1 MTSTRTTYS
10 FTINH
15 LPEDVLT
22 FTGEKFHNFVKELLG
37 ESTADLLTIQAIN
50 NVPSFLLSDNIDD
63 VVEFG
68 ADSEEM
74 KALREKVSFAFRD
87 GTYHVK
93 LEEENKKIRN
103 LQKIT
108 KKTNSISSILREEI
122 NPTSQPLATTINSTS
137 PASSTKEINPTSP
150 SLTTE
155 INPVSQQLSTTII
168 PTSPKPLNVIN
179 SRSPPLMTKD
189 DHVEFLLN
197 LMKKW
202 TEYIDYT
209 INITFNNN
217 VVEGVVNCK
226 CGVQIKLRTRNE
238 KKRQYDEQN
247 QLPIDINSND
257 RNKNMNDNRRTASQK
272 PLSEITTNT
281 STSQRHQTDIIVLS
295 TTNSAKRNSS
305 NSRAASSQ
313 QSSAKRHER

>member
-1 MTSTRTTYS
+1 
-10 FTINH
+10 
-15 LPEDVLT
+15 
-22 FTGEKFHNFVKELLG
+22 
-37 ESTADLLTIQAIN
+37 
-50 NVPSFLLSDNIDD
+50 
-63 VVEFG
+63 
-68 ADSEEM
+68 
-74 KALREKVSFAFRD
+74 
-87 GTYHVK
+87 
-93 LEEENKKIRN
+93 
-103 LQKIT
+103 
-108 KKTNSISSILREEI
+108 
-122 NPTSQPLATTINSTS
+122 PTSQPLATTINSTS

-155 INPVSQQLSTTII
+155 INPVSQQLLTTII

-202 TEYIDYT
+202 TECNKENLHFDQIELIPDIDYT

-226 CGVQIKLRTRNE
+226 CGVQIKLRTRNGKLKITNFYKHLRTPSCSMMRE

-295 TTNSAKRNSS
+295 MTNSPKRNSS
-305 NSRAASSQ
+305 NSRAANSQ
-313 QSSAKRHER
+313 QSSAKRHKR